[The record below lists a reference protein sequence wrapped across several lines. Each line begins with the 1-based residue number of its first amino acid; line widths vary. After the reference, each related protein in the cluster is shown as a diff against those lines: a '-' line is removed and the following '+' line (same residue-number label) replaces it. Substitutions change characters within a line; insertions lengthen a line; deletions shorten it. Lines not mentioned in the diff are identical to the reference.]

1 MLKYGLFIALMC
13 TGGAAFAQGQAPAQA
28 APAPAPVMTPEQS
41 GIQTAAMGFGQCVV
55 TGAQGVAAD
64 VTPQAGATRI
74 LAGCANQR
82 QQLDRAVEA
91 YIGTLPE
98 AEKAAARAQYQ
109 SQMAD
114 AETRIAAR
122 ITQMRAAPAT
132 PAAQ

>member
-1 MLKYGLFIALMC
+1 MLKYGLFIALMSA
-13 TGGAAFAQGQAPAQA
+13 GGAAFAQEA
-28 APAPAPVMTPEQS
+28 APAPAAPAPAMTPEQS
-41 GIQTAAMGFGQCVV
+41 AIQTAAMGLGQCVM
-55 TGAQGVAAD
+55 TGAQGLAAD

-74 LAGCANQR
+74 LAGCSTQR

-98 AEKAAARAQYQ
+98 DEKAPARAQYQ

-122 ITQMRAAPAT
+122 ITQQRAAPAT
-132 PAAQ
+132 PAN